1 MYNNIH
7 ESKNYQNIREIIED
21 FTEQFG
27 ENIAF
32 TIKHKNGKEVSYEDI
47 TYNEF
52 HSDVIG
58 LAKSL
63 IHMGLKDK
71 RIAIIGKNRYEW
83 VVSFCAITYGV
94 GVAVPLD
101 KGLPEQEIE
110 TSINRAKS
118 GVIPLW
124 VLPVFPFTCSGV
136 W

>member
-71 RIAIIGKNRYEW
+71 RIAIIKNNKNTTLLNSY
-83 VVSFCAITYGV
+83 
-94 GVAVPLD
+94 
-101 KGLPEQEIE
+101 
-110 TSINRAKS
+110 INGISAAKS
-118 GVIPLW
+118 EFIL
-124 VLPVFPFTCSGV
+124 FDTK
-136 W
+136 

>member
-1 MYNNIH
+1 MYNHIH
-7 ESKNYQNIREIIED
+7 DSKNYQNIREIIED

-27 ENIAF
+27 DKIAF
-32 TIKHKNGKEVSYEDI
+32 TIKHKKDKEVTYQDI

-52 HSDVIG
+52 HSDVIN

-83 VVSFCAITYGV
+83 VVAFCAITYGV

-101 KGLPEQEIE
+101 KGLPQQEIE
-110 TSINRAKS
+110 SSINNSKFDS
-118 GVIPLW
+118 II
-124 VLPVFPFTCSGV
+124 FN
-136 W
+136 